1 MKLIAGGQPKMCRIV
16 EELCNEVRYEQIEI
30 TVLNMIEDGSKDIA
44 KIAKLL
50 EVTTD
55 VVNQIINK
63 NNIKF

>member
-1 MKLIAGGQPKMCRIV
+1 MCRIV